1 MSLRLLAL
9 LTVATVTLL
18 GCGESEPTGELTG
31 EPPGASDDPGPIH
44 VHGLGVNP
52 ADGALFIA
60 THTGLFRVPD
70 GVSEAERVA
79 DRYQDTM
86 GFTIVGPDQ
95 FLGSGHPDGRED
107 LPPFLGL
114 IRSDDAGETWDPVS
128 LLGKADFHALE
139 TRGDLVYGYGS
150 DFKTRKQHLLVS
162 VDGGNSWERRRLPE
176 RPPDSPLAE
185 ALRSIVMD
193 PADRSAVV
201 ASGQEGIWE
210 SRDRGRSWSFRSADT
225 GLLAWSQPDELYLVA
240 DDGKVSISSNRG
252 RTWESVG
259 STGGE
264 PAAFESES
272 DGLYV
277 ALHDGTIKH
286 STDGGTT
293 WGVRSKP

>member
-1 MSLRLLAL
+1 M
-9 LTVATVTLL
+9 LL
-18 GCGESEPTGELTG
+18 GCGESEPTGELAG
-31 EPPGASDDPGPIH
+31 EPAGASEDPGPIH

-60 THTGLFRVPD
+60 THTGLFRAPE

-79 DRYQDTM
+79 GRYQDTM

-95 FLGSGHPDGRED
+95 FLGSGHPDGRDD

-128 LLGKADFHALE
+128 LLGKADLHTLE
-139 TRGDLVYGYGS
+139 SSGDLIYGYGS
-150 DFKTRKQHLLVS
+150 DFKTREQLLMVS
-162 VDGGNSWERRRLPE
+162 VDAGKTWEQRQLPE
-176 RPPDSPLAE
+176 RPPDSALEE
-185 ALRSIVMD
+185 ALRSIVID
-193 PADRSAVV
+193 PADPSAVV

-210 SRDRGRSWSFRSADT
+210 SRDQGRHWSFRSADT
-225 GLLAWSQPDELYLVA
+225 GLLAWPRSDELFLVA
-240 DDGKVSISSNRG
+240 DDGEVRISSDRG
-252 RTWESVG
+252 RSWESVG

-264 PAAFESES
+264 AAAFESEA

-286 STDGGTT
+286 SGDGGAS
-293 WGVRSKP
+293 WDVRSKP